1 MSLEL
6 YLAGFLW
13 LKSCP
18 ILVFIA
24 WNKPIAQG
32 LEKKKL
38 ERSKLFIIKT
48 FLYIWKKKLRSV
60 FIQRQIYIK
69 NDNFFLKRIMVST
82 GQTLQLLFLY
92 VANTIKLK
100 MIKK

>member
-32 LEKKKL
+32 LEKKL
-38 ERSKLFIIKT
+38 ERSKLFIIRT
-48 FLYIWKKKLRSV
+48 FLYIWKKKLQSV
-60 FIQRQIYIK
+60 FIQRQIFYIK
-69 NDNFFLKRIMVST
+69 KWLFLK
-82 GQTLQLLFLY
+82 
-92 VANTIKLK
+92 
-100 MIKK
+100 KKKNNGEYWTDFAAFVFMCG